1 MRNTLLISLLLI
13 HVLGNTELRQLLSM
27 PKILE
32 HYRLHQLMDP
42 REGFINYISEH
53 YGGYDGT
60 EGDDM
65 QDRELPFKNVFH
77 QYSITATTP
86 PVIYFVAAEYHLL
99 EGAVFPASIP
109 EPVPSTY
116 KNSLLRPPCSMI

>member
-13 HVLGNTELRQLLSM
+13 HVLGNTELRQLLSL

-42 REGFINYISEH
+42 QEGFISYICEH

-60 EGDDM
+60 EGDDT
-65 QDRELPFKNVFH
+65 QDRELPFKNVL
-77 QYSITATTP
+77 P
-86 PVIYFVAAEYHLL
+86 PFPFRLL
-99 EGAVFPASIP
+99 S
-109 EPVPSTY
+109 
-116 KNSLLRPPCSMI
+116 RR

>member
-13 HVLGNTELRQLLSM
+13 HILGNTELRQLLSL

-42 REGFINYISEH
+42 KEGFISYICEH

-60 EGDDM
+60 EGDDT
-65 QDRELPFKNVFH
+65 QDLELPFKNVLPPG
-77 QYSITATTP
+77 SLTATTP
-86 PVIYFVAAEYHLL
+86 PVIYFVTTEYHLL
-99 EGAVFPASIP
+99 EGAVFPTPIP
-109 EPVPSTY
+109 EPVPSPY
-116 KNSLLRPPCSMI
+116 KNTLLRPPCHMI

>member
-1 MRNTLLISLLLI
+1 MRNTMLISLLLI
-13 HVLGNTELRQLLSM
+13 HILGNTELRQLLCL

-42 REGFINYISEH
+42 RESFTSYLSEH

-60 EGDDM
+60 EGDDT

-77 QYSITATTP
+77 QGSFSATIP
-86 PVIYFVAAEYHLL
+86 PVVYFITSEYHLL
-99 EGAVFPASIP
+99 DGVVFPSSIP
-109 EPVPSTY
+109 EPVPSPY